1 MTCKR
6 ELGDYQT
13 PQEFTDMICNYLLKD
28 RHIRPSVVVEPTCGK
43 GNFLNS
49 SLKFDAEQYYGIEL
63 QKEYYEFCKQRFTQ
77 ENINIFNKNI
87 FDFPL
92 KNKTGTTD
100 VLLIGNPP
108 WVTNS
113 TLSNLDSKNLPNK
126 SNFKSFKGFDALTGT
141 SNFDICE
148 YIILQLI
155 DEYQN
160 TNTTLGML
168 CKTSVAR
175 NIFEEL
181 HRRKIAFEYFDT
193 IEFDSKK
200 IFDINA
206 SACLLLMKLSTGE
219 SLPLSSDLYEFQ
231 DEGIYKKGKFGFKEG
246 KFYSNLDL
254 TFEFDG
260 NSQFEWRQGVKHDN
274 SKIMELNIVD
284 GQLYNGLQEKVDIEN
299 DLVFP
304 LIKSSMIKKPII
316 IDSEKRVIVTQKF
329 VKENTDYIKLNFPK
343 TWEYL
348 NKHLESFEK
357 RKSSIYKNAPQFSM
371 FGVGDYSYSRY
382 KVGISGF
389 YKKPLFSL
397 LYTYDLKPIM
407 MDDTGYFI
415 SFDDFDLAYVAM
427 LCLNSVPVQSF
438 LKNIAFLDA
447 KRPYTK
453 KVLQRLDFKKMI
465 DVLSID
471 ELVITEVELGVD
483 SYITDELYT
492 LFKDYVLGDQLTLF

>member
-1 MTCKR
+1 MTGKR

-13 PQEFTDMICNYLLKD
+13 PQEFTDKICNFLLGD
-28 RHIRPSVVVEPTCGK
+28 RQIRPRVVVEPTCGK

-77 ENINIFNKNI
+77 ENISLFNENI
-87 FDFPL
+87 FDFSL

-181 HRRKIAFEYFDT
+181 HRRKIAFEYFDI

-206 SACLLLMKLSTGE
+206 SACLLLMKLSTEE

-231 DEGIYKKGKFGFKEG
+231 AEGIHKKGKFGFKEG

-254 TFEFDG
+254 TFDFDG

-343 TWEYL
+343 TWKYL

-357 RKSSIYKNAPQFSM
+357 RKSSIYKNSPQFSM

-397 LYTYDLKPIM
+397 LCTYDLKPIM

-415 SFDDFDLAYVAM
+415 SFDDFNLAYVAM

-453 KVLQRLDFKKMI
+453 KVLQRLDFKKVI

-471 ELVITEVELGVD
+471 ELVITEVALGVD

-492 LFKDYVLGDQLTLF
+492 LFKDYVLGNQLTLF

>member
-1 MTCKR
+1 MTGKR

-13 PQEFTDMICNYLLKD
+13 PQEFTDKICNFLLKH
-28 RHIRPSVVVEPTCGK
+28 RQIRPRVVVEPTCGK

-49 SLKFDAEQYYGIEL
+49 SLQFDAEQYYGIEL

-77 ENINIFNKNI
+77 ENISLFNENI
-87 FDFPL
+87 FDFSL
-92 KNKTGTTD
+92 KSKTGTTD

-181 HRRKIAFEYFDT
+181 HRRKIAFEYFEI

-206 SACLLLMKLSTGE
+206 SACLLLMKLSTEE

-231 DEGIYKKGKFGFKEG
+231 DEGIRKKGKFGFREG

-254 TFEFDG
+254 TFDFDG
-260 NSQFEWRQGVKHDN
+260 NSQFEWRQGIKHDN
-274 SKIMELNIVD
+274 SKIMELNIVN

-329 VKENTDYIKLNFPK
+329 VKEDTDYIKLNLPK
-343 TWEYL
+343 TWKYL

-357 RKSSIYKNAPQFSM
+357 RKSSIYKNAPKFSM

-427 LCLNSVPVQSF
+427 LCLNSIPVQSF

-453 KVLQRLDFKKMI
+453 KVLQRLDFKKVI
-465 DVLSID
+465 DVLSIE
-471 ELVITEVELGVD
+471 ELVITEVALGVD

-492 LFKDYVLGDQLTLF
+492 LFKDYVLGNQLTLF

>member
-1 MTCKR
+1 MTGKR

-13 PQEFTDMICNYLLKD
+13 PQEFTDMVCNFLLKD
-28 RHIRPSVVVEPTCGK
+28 RHIRPRVVVEPTCGK

-77 ENINIFNKNI
+77 KNINIFNKNI

-160 TNTTLGML
+160 TNTTFGML

-181 HRRKIAFEYFDT
+181 HRRKIAFEYFDI

-206 SACLLLMKLSTGE
+206 SACLLLMKLSTEE

-254 TFEFDG
+254 TFDFDG

-299 DLVFP
+299 DLIFP

-329 VKENTDYIKLNFPK
+329 VKENTEYIKLNFPK
-343 TWEYL
+343 TWKYL
-348 NKHLESFEK
+348 NKHVESFEK
-357 RKSSIYKNAPQFSM
+357 RKSSIYKNAPKFSM

-427 LCLNSVPVQSF
+427 LCLNSFPVQSF
-438 LKNIAFLDA
+438 LKNIAFLDE

-453 KVLQRLDFKKMI
+453 KVLQRLDFKKVI
-465 DVLSID
+465 DVLSVD
-471 ELVITEVELGVD
+471 ELVITEVALGVD

-492 LFKDYVLGDQLTLF
+492 LFKDYVIGNQLTLF

>member
-1 MTCKR
+1 MTGKR

-13 PQEFTDMICNYLLKD
+13 PQEFTDKICNFLLKH
-28 RHIRPSVVVEPTCGK
+28 RQIRPRVVVEPTCGK

-49 SLKFDAEQYYGIEL
+49 SLQFDAEQYYGIEL

-77 ENINIFNKNI
+77 ENISLFNENI
-87 FDFPL
+87 FDFSL

-181 HRRKIAFEYFDT
+181 HRRKIAFEYFEI

-206 SACLLLMKLSTGE
+206 SACLLLMKLSTEE

-231 DEGIYKKGKFGFKEG
+231 DEGIRKKGKFGFREG

-254 TFEFDG
+254 TFDFDG
-260 NSQFEWRQGVKHDN
+260 NSQFEWRQGIKHDN
-274 SKIMELNIVD
+274 SKIMELNIVN

-329 VKENTDYIKLNFPK
+329 VKEDTDYIKLNFPK
-343 TWEYL
+343 TWKYL

-357 RKSSIYKNAPQFSM
+357 RKSSIYKNAPKFSM

-427 LCLNSVPVQSF
+427 LCLNSIPVQSF

-453 KVLQRLDFKKMI
+453 KVLQRLDFKKVI
-465 DVLSID
+465 DVLSIE
-471 ELVITEVELGVD
+471 ELVITEVALGVD

-492 LFKDYVLGDQLTLF
+492 LFKDYVLGNQLTLF

>member
-1 MTCKR
+1 MAGRR

-13 PQEFTDMICNYLLKD
+13 PQEFTDKICNFLLKD
-28 RHIRPSVVVEPTCGK
+28 RQIRPRVVVEPTCGK
-43 GNFLNS
+43 GNFLKS
-49 SLKFDAEQYYGIEL
+49 SLQFNAEQYYGIEL
-63 QKEYYEFCKQRFTQ
+63 QKEHYEFCKHRFRQ
-77 ENINIFNKNI
+77 ENIKIINENI
-87 FDFPL
+87 FDFSL
-92 KNKTGTTD
+92 KSKTGTTD

-113 TLSNLDSKNLPNK
+113 TLSHLNSKNLPNK

-181 HRRKIAFEYFDT
+181 HRRKIAFEYFEI

-206 SACLLLMKLSTGE
+206 TACLLLMKLSTE
-219 SLPLSSDLYEFQ
+219 EYLPLFSDLYEFQ
-231 DEGIYKKGKFGFKEG
+231 DKGLHKKGKIGFREG
-246 KFYSNLDL
+246 KFYSNLELNFD
-254 TFEFDG
+254 FDG

-274 SKIMELNIVD
+274 SKIMELNVVD
-284 GQLYNGLQEKVDIEN
+284 GQLYNGLKEKVDIEN
-299 DLVFP
+299 DLIFP
-304 LIKSSMIKKPII
+304 LIKSSMVKKPII
-316 IDSEKRVIVTQKF
+316 MNSEKRVIVTQKF
-329 VKENTDYIKLNFPK
+329 VRENTEHIKLNLPK
-343 TWEYL
+343 TWKYL
-348 NKHLESFEK
+348 NKHLASFEK
-357 RKSSIYKNAPQFSM
+357 RKSSIYKNSPRFSM
-371 FGVGDYSYSRY
+371 FGIGDYSYSRY

-397 LYTYDLKPIM
+397 LHTYNLKPIM

-427 LCLNSVPVQSF
+427 LCLNSIPVQSF
-438 LKNIAFLDA
+438 IESIAFLDA

-453 KVLQRLDFKKMI
+453 KVLQRIDFKK
-465 DVLSID
+465 VVEFLTID
-471 ELVITEVELGVD
+471 ELVNTEVALGMD
-483 SYITDELYT
+483 SYITNELYMQ
-492 LFKDYVLGDQLTLF
+492 FKDYVLGKQLTLF